1 MAELKREKERAE
13 EEQRIRNRLI
23 YIRPD
28 IPLIYIQFVS
38 PLVELLI

>member
-23 YIRPD
+23 NTRPD
-28 IPLIYIQFVS
+28 IS
-38 PLVELLI
+38 SES